1 LASIRERGRN
11 ITDDNILQADPG
23 ELRTLSELFHQ
34 MADPTR
40 LILLMSLFSGEKCV
54 CDLVEQTDVSVSA
67 VSHQLRS
74 LRTARLVKSR
84 RKGRHIYYS
93 LDDDH
98 VRDLVQKGL
107 EHVRE

>member
-1 LASIRERGRN
+1 M
-11 ITDDNILQADPG
+11 TDPGEDLQADA
-23 ELRTLSELFHQ
+23 EEVEVLAELFHQ

-40 LILLMSLFSGEKCV
+40 LLLLMSMFGGEKCV
-54 CDLVEQTDVSVSA
+54 CELAEKTDVSVSA

-74 LRTARLVKSR
+74 LRTARLVRSR
-84 RKGRHIYYS
+84 KKGRHVFYM

-98 VRDLVQKGL
+98 VKDLIFKGL

>member
-1 LASIRERGRN
+1 M
-11 ITDDNILQADPG
+11 TDPGDDLQAG
-23 ELRTLSELFHQ
+23 TEEVRVLAELFHQ

-40 LILLMSLFSGEKCV
+40 LHLLMSLFRGEKCV
-54 CDLVEQTDVSVSA
+54 CDLAEKTDVSVSA

-74 LRTARLVKSR
+74 LRTARLVRSR
-84 RKGRHIYYS
+84 KKGRHVFYM

-98 VRDLVQKGL
+98 VRDLVSKGL

>member
-1 LASIRERGRN
+1 MTGQEE
-11 ITDDNILQADPG
+11 DLQADSR
-23 ELRTLSELFHQ
+23 EVEVLAELFHQ

-40 LILLMSLFSGEKCV
+40 LLLLMSMFSGEKCV
-54 CDLVEQTDVSVSA
+54 CELAEKTDVSVSA

-74 LRTARLVKSR
+74 LRTARLVRSR
-84 RKGRHIYYS
+84 KKGRHVFYT

-98 VRDLVQKGL
+98 VRDLVSKGL

>member
-1 LASIRERGRN
+1 M
-11 ITDDNILQADPG
+11 TDPGEDLQADTEEVG
-23 ELRTLSELFHQ
+23 ILAELFHQ

-40 LILLMSLFSGEKCV
+40 LLLLMSLFYGEKCV
-54 CDLVEQTDVSVSA
+54 CELAEKTDVSVSA

-74 LRTARLVKSR
+74 LRTARLVRSR
-84 RKGRHIYYS
+84 RKGRHVFYM

-98 VRDLVQKGL
+98 VKDLVSKGL

>member
-1 LASIRERGRN
+1 MNCPEERLQFDTEEIEVLA
-11 ITDDNILQADPG
+11 
-23 ELRTLSELFHQ
+23 ELFHQ

-40 LILLMSLFSGEKCV
+40 LLLLISMFGGERCV
-54 CDLVEQTDVSVSA
+54 CELAEKTDVSISA

-74 LRTARLVKSR
+74 LRTARLVRSR
-84 RKGRHIYYS
+84 KKGRHVFYR

-98 VRDLVQKGL
+98 VRDLVSKGL

>member
-1 LASIRERGRN
+1 MTGTGEELQVHTEEVEVLA
-11 ITDDNILQADPG
+11 
-23 ELRTLSELFHQ
+23 ELFHQ

-40 LILLMSLFSGEKCV
+40 LLLLMSMFSGEKCV
-54 CDLVEQTDVSVSA
+54 CELAEKTDVSVSA

-74 LRTARLVKSR
+74 LRTARLVRSR
-84 RKGRHIYYS
+84 KKGRHVFYR

-98 VRDLVQKGL
+98 VKDLVSKGL

>member
-1 LASIRERGRN
+1 MTGQEE
-11 ITDDNILQADPG
+11 DLQADSR
-23 ELRTLSELFHQ
+23 EVEVLAELFHQ

-40 LILLMSLFSGEKCV
+40 LLLLMSMFSGEKCV
-54 CDLVEQTDVSVSA
+54 CELAEKTDVTVSA

-74 LRTARLVKSR
+74 LRTARLVRSR
-84 RKGRHIYYS
+84 KKGRHVFYT

-98 VRDLVQKGL
+98 VRDLVSKGL

>member
-1 LASIRERGRN
+1 M
-11 ITDDNILQADPG
+11 TDPG
-23 ELRTLSELFHQ
+23 EDMQVDSMEVEILAELFHQ

-40 LILLMSLFSGEKCV
+40 LLLLMSMFGGEKCV
-54 CDLVEQTDVSVSA
+54 CELAEKTDVSVSA

-74 LRTARLVKSR
+74 LRTARLVRSR
-84 RKGRHIYYS
+84 KNGRHVFYR

-98 VRDLVQKGL
+98 VKDLVSKGL

>member
-1 LASIRERGRN
+1 M
-11 ITDDNILQADPG
+11 TDPGQDLQAEAG
-23 ELRTLSELFHQ
+23 EVKVLAELFHQ

-40 LILLMSLFSGEKCV
+40 LLLLMSMFSGEKCV
-54 CDLVEQTDVSVSA
+54 CELAEQTDVSVSA

-74 LRTARLVKSR
+74 LRTARLVRSR
-84 RKGRHIYYS
+84 KNGRHVFYM

-98 VRDLVQKGL
+98 VKDLVSKGL

>member
-1 LASIRERGRN
+1 M
-11 ITDDNILQADPG
+11 TDSGEELQADTEEIG
-23 ELRTLSELFHQ
+23 VLAELFHQ

-40 LILLMSLFSGEKCV
+40 LLLLMSMFSGEKCV
-54 CDLVEQTDVSVSA
+54 CELAEKTDVSVSA

-74 LRTARLVKSR
+74 LRTARLVRSR
-84 RKGRHIYYS
+84 KKGRHVFYM

-98 VRDLVQKGL
+98 VKDLVSKGL